1 MIELCMK
8 CFESKSIGSFF
19 CDQAESGK
27 HLTGYIAAYKEDEL
41 LIKHISPSGYYDGF
55 ILIHISDLI
64 RVDIAGQ
71 YEQKI
76 STLYALREQKHPN
89 LNCAGECIFLTLM
102 EFAQNN
108 KLIVSLELD
117 DCVLSGFVQSF
128 SEDHVHLEMLDE
140 YGRTDGDTYLLSDD
154 ILSVALD
161 TSTEQNIKLLNSHTY
176 ASK

>member
-76 STLYALREQKHPN
+76 STLYTLREQKHPN
-89 LNCAGECIFLTLM
+89 LNCAGECIFFTLM

-108 KLIVSLELD
+108 QLIVSLELD

-128 SEDHVHLEMLDE
+128 SEDHVHLEVLDE
-140 YGRTDGDTYLLSDD
+140 YGRTDGDTYLLSDE

>member
-1 MIELCMK
+1 MIELCKK

-76 STLYALREQKHPN
+76 TTLYALREQKHPD
-89 LNCAGECIFLTLM
+89 LSCAGECIFLTLM
-102 EFAQNN
+102 EYAQNN

-128 SEDHVHLEMLDE
+128 SEDHVHLEVLDE

>member
-1 MIELCMK
+1 MIELCKK

-27 HLTGYIAAYKEDEL
+27 HLTGYVAAYNNDEL
-41 LIKHISPSGYYDGF
+41 LIKHISPNGYYDGF
-55 ILIHISDLI
+55 ILIHISDLFRI
-64 RVDIAGQ
+64 DIAGQ

-76 STLYALREQKHPN
+76 TTLYMLREQNHPN
-89 LNCAGECIFLTLM
+89 INCAGECILFGLM

-108 KLIVSLELD
+108 QLIVSLELD

-128 SEDHVHLEMLDE
+128 SEDHVHLAVLDE
-140 YGRTDGDTYLLSDD
+140 YGRTDGDTYLLSDE

-176 ASK
+176 TSK